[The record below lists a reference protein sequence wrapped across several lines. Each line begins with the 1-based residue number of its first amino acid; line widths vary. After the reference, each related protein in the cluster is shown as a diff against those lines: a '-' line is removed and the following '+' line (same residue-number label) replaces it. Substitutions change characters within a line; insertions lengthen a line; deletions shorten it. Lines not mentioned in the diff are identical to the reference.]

1 MNSYESGQEK
11 VLLLSAGILDELCQT
26 YIVETHDVADAV
38 GLVQS
43 TSCIGDYTLSDLL
56 LNSLITVIIP
66 IIVSTPSNLQ
76 TRVANVT
83 RSIV

>member
-43 TSCIGDYTLSDLL
+43 TSCIGD
-56 LNSLITVIIP
+56 
-66 IIVSTPSNLQ
+66 
-76 TRVANVT
+76 
-83 RSIV
+83 